1 MGLPRGTC
9 ATRSRSGACSLF
21 VCVDVW
27 LWTTIQQRIFFLL
40 LLTWTVWTSPKCNQ
54 LSYIKMLRINLGN
67 LIDPF
72 PCLLLWR
79 RSPST
84 APLTYGTSSAKHP
97 GHDQGVTERLGEPG
111 IGAHDC

>member
-27 LWTTIQQRIFFLL
+27 LWTTIQQRIFF
-40 LLTWTVWTSPKCNQ
+40 VVVDSPKCNQ

-67 LIDPF
+67 LVDPRSVPLPSSLAPF
-72 PCLLLWR
+72 PLQ
-79 RSPST
+79 RST
-84 APLTYGTSSAKHP
+84 HVWDIECQAP
-97 GHDQGVTERLGEPG
+97 
-111 IGAHDC
+111 GA

>member
-1 MGLPRGTC
+1 VRDEE
-9 ATRSRSGACSLF
+9 SEWSLLSLCVCGCVAVDDDSTKDFFF
-21 VCVDVW
+21 VVVDVDG
-27 LWTTIQQRIFFLL
+27 LDI
-40 LLTWTVWTSPKCNQ
+40 PKCNQ